1 MCLIRFL
8 ESIPSYIL
16 HIYLEYCLFLRYG
29 WYDWYVVTKRLVPLK
44 PHFRRLIN
52 CWFFKLPLSHL
63 SWETL
68 YSVPSSCFRHFLTI
82 FTKVNML
89 LSIKFNWNWW
99 NKKNPTG
106 TNTSFLRE
114 LWWVKCQLEMPW
126 FLLSIVLGH
135 FFNVINFGKFFFLK
149 GESVWYL
156 IYYLLLN
163 ILSIYFTIKYLWLSY
178 D

>member
-1 MCLIRFL
+1 M
-8 ESIPSYIL
+8 
-16 HIYLEYCLFLRYG
+16 
-29 WYDWYVVTKRLVPLK
+29 
-44 PHFRRLIN
+44 IN

-163 ILSIYFTIKYLWLSY
+163 IIYILYHKVFMIIIWLIQRAAKCLDKIIVVFLGGGGWGGDNIWTSFNKAPS
-178 D
+178 